1 MVFIFY
7 VLLPLVYPP
16 ISINT
21 INVDYVTISLIIMS
35 GRSKIII
42 GNWKMYFSLKQA
54 TLYASKLADKT
65 IQSGVEVGVAPHTL
79 ALSSVAEALKDSP
92 IKVAAQNAFF
102 RDEGGFTG
110 EISMPMLRG
119 IANYVLVGHSER
131 RHILHESNDFVR
143 EKNAAA
149 FRSGITPVF
158 CVGETLVERQHYHT
172 NQVLHDQL
180 SLGLSDLTA
189 EEVAKIIIAYEP
201 VWAIGTGEYADP
213 EDVERAVTKIRAE
226 VTSLYGAVTGASI
239 SVLYGGSVTKENTNA
254 YLRIKGVDGLLV
266 GGASLSLATF
276 WPIVECAEKLV
287 EKKIAITKKEGK

>member
-1 MVFIFY
+1 
-7 VLLPLVYPP
+7 
-16 ISINT
+16 
-21 INVDYVTISLIIMS
+21 MS

-42 GNWKMYFSLKQA
+42 GNWKMHFSLKQA
-54 TLYASKLADKT
+54 TSYASKLAGKT
-65 IQSGVEVGVAPHTL
+65 THDGLVVGIAPHSL
-79 ALSSVAEALKDSP
+79 ALSSVSEVLSKSQ
-92 IKVAAQNAFF
+92 IKIAAQNAFYQ
-102 RDEGGFTG
+102 DEGGFTG

-119 IANYVLVGHSER
+119 IASYVLVGHSER

-149 FRSGITPVF
+149 FRSGIIPVF

-189 EEVAKIIIAYEP
+189 EEVAQIIIAYEP
-201 VWAIGTGEYADP
+201 VWAIGTGEYADLD
-213 EDVERAVTKIRAE
+213 DVERAVTKIRAE
-226 VTSLYGAVTGASI
+226 VTSLYGAVTGASV
-239 SVLYGGSVTKENTNA
+239 SVLYGGSVTKENANA

-266 GGASLSLATF
+266 GGSSLSLATF

-287 EKKIAITKKEGK
+287 DKKIVVTKKKGK